1 LIRINLFMQ
10 VRTRDNRPV
19 AQLAGAIG
27 ENARSELAA
36 SDQIWRRALDAT
48 LALY

>member
-1 LIRINLFMQ
+1 
-10 VRTRDNRPV
+10 V
-19 AQLAGAIG
+19 ALLAGAIG
-27 ENARSELAA
+27 EIARSELAA